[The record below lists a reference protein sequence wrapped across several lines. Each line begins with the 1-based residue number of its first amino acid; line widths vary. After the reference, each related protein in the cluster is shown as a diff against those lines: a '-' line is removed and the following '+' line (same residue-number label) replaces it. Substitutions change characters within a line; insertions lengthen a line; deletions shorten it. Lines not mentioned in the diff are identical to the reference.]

1 MTRVEAVVWDAHYR
15 ELERFAEADPLEA
28 LRRVLPPRVDAAG
41 FPLPLSAGV
50 GFVSY
55 DAAAR
60 WEKLPVPDYDP
71 VGLPEALFHMP
82 SVVIA
87 FDHLAQ
93 TATLATIADDGA
105 DERLASVAAQ
115 LAIPAPDEAP
125 TRLGTPGQRP
135 VRHVPPAADPVYE
148 AGVAKLVEDIHA
160 GEMLQVVPARRFT
173 VPNRAP
179 ALTIYRALR
188 RINPSPY
195 LFALDLGPGSSILG
209 ASPELL
215 VRVRDG
221 EVVTRPLAGTR
232 PRSDDPVRDA
242 ELEADLRADQKEL
255 AEHAMLVDLARND
268 VGRVAEAGSVEWPLL
283 YGVERYSHVMHLVS
297 EVRGRLRTDRDAFD
311 AVRATFPAGTLS
323 GAPKVRAMQ
332 AIAEVEGA
340 KRGAYGGAVGYF
352 SPEDTEIAITI
363 RSVVL
368 RDGTAFVHAGAGIVA
383 DSVPATESAEVAAKA
398 GAVLTALAQAEATM
412 AAAAGEGTRGMS
424 AMVEI
429 AGRSVPMTG
438 VGRHIV
444 LVDNYDSFTY
454 NLYQYLLML
463 GAEVEVVRNDE
474 ITVDAIAA
482 MDPDGIVIS
491 PGPSRPENAGIS
503 VELITAPRPDGPDA
517 GRLPRPP
524 GDGSGLRRR
533 RHPGRAGP
541 RQAVRGVPFRPGRL
555 RGSPLPARR
564 GSIPLAGHRPR
575 DAARCPG
582 GDRLG
587 RRWAGHGGTAS
598 RLPGRGHPVPPGVD
612 PHRRRRPDA
621 VDVAGVRAH
630 PG

>member
-1 MTRVEAVVWDAHYR
+1 MIAPVAPGSGDALDADASSAHRSGQGGRMAAIELSADTLTPVAAALRLKDRLAFILESVEGGARYGRYSFVGVRGRTLIVDRGEAVVWDAHYR

-28 LRRVLPPRVDAAG
+28 LRRVLPPRVEAPG
-41 FPLPLSAGV
+41 FPLPLSAGI

-60 WEKLPVPDYDP
+60 WEKLPVPDFDP
-71 VGLPEALFHMP
+71 VGLPEAVFHMP

-93 TATLATIADDGA
+93 TATLAAIADDGA
-105 DERLASVAAQ
+105 DDRLASVAAQ
-115 LAIPAPDEAP
+115 LSIPAPDEAP
-125 TRLGTPGQRP
+125 TRLGSPGQRP

-148 AGVAKLVEDIHA
+148 AAVAKLVEDIHA
-160 GEMLQVVPARRFT
+160 GEMLQVVPARRFS

-268 VGRVAEAGSVEWPLL
+268 VGRVAQPGSVEWPLL

-297 EVRGRLRTDRDAFD
+297 EVRGRLRADRDAFD

-340 KRGAYGGAVGYF
+340 RRGAYGGAVGYF

-383 DSVPATESAEVAAKA
+383 DSIPATESAEVAAKA

-412 AAAAGEGTRGMS
+412 AAAAGEGIE
-424 AMVEI
+424 A
-429 AGRSVPMTG
+429 
-438 VGRHIV
+438 
-444 LVDNYDSFTY
+444 
-454 NLYQYLLML
+454 
-463 GAEVEVVRNDE
+463 
-474 ITVDAIAA
+474 
-482 MDPDGIVIS
+482 
-491 PGPSRPENAGIS
+491 
-503 VELITAPRPDGPDA
+503 
-517 GRLPRPP
+517 
-524 GDGSGLRRR
+524 
-533 RHPGRAGP
+533 
-541 RQAVRGVPFRPGRL
+541 
-555 RGSPLPARR
+555 
-564 GSIPLAGHRPR
+564 
-575 DAARCPG
+575 
-582 GDRLG
+582 
-587 RRWAGHGGTAS
+587 
-598 RLPGRGHPVPPGVD
+598 
-612 PHRRRRPDA
+612 
-621 VDVAGVRAH
+621 
-630 PG
+630 